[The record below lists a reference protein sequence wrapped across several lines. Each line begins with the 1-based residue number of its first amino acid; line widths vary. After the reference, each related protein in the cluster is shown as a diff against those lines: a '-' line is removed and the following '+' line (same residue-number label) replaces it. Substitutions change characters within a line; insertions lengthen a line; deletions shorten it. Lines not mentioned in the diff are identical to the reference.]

1 MGCGASAKQKAAEE
15 AEAKEK
21 AEELEVKKKAEEE
34 AKKKADEEAKK
45 KAEELEAKRKVEEL
59 EAKQKAAE
67 LEAKRKAE
75 ELEAKRKAEEAEAKR
90 KAEEEAEAKRKKEAW
105 DAAIFAH
112 FLQLEKDHFRDLKRE
127 LDELTEKKLVSGSS
141 YAGVFETFLRN
152 GSLLQT
158 KTFQGT
164 YEDPNYGEQNIEIG
178 PLEYDGFGGDG
189 SGDWTYGGGY
199 PQPCVVSRTGT
210 TMDFK
215 DAEDESFRLRGTV
228 SWHDQRTLAGCVML
242 DLVEVGTFRLSP
254 VADQVY
260 EPKKSEYYIDDDD
273 W

>member
-34 AKKKADEEAKK
+34 AKKKA
-45 KAEELEAKRKVEEL
+45 EELEAKRKVEEL

-67 LEAKRKAE
+67 LEAKRKA
-75 ELEAKRKAEEAEAKR
+75 
-90 KAEEEAEAKRKKEAW
+90 EEAEAKRKKEAW

-164 YEDPNYGEQNIEIG
+164 YEDPNYGELNIEIG

-215 DAEDESFRLRGTV
+215 DAEDESCCRLRGTV
-228 SWHDQRTLAGCVML
+228 SWHDQRTLAGYVMH
-242 DLVEVGTFRLSP
+242 DLVEVGTFRLTP

-260 EPKKSEYYIDDDD
+260 EPKKSKYYMDDDD

>member
-34 AKKKADEEAKK
+34 AKKKA
-45 KAEELEAKRKVEEL
+45 EELEAKRKVEEL

-67 LEAKRKAE
+67 LEAKRKA
-75 ELEAKRKAEEAEAKR
+75 
-90 KAEEEAEAKRKKEAW
+90 EEAEAKRKKEAW

-164 YEDPNYGEQNIEIG
+164 YEDPNYGELNIEIG

-215 DAEDESFRLRGTV
+215 DAEDESCCRLRGTV
-228 SWHDQRTLAGCVML
+228 SWHDQRTLAGYVMH
-242 DLVEVGTFRLSP
+242 DLVEVGTFRLTP

-260 EPKKSEYYIDDDD
+260 EPQKSKYYMDDDD